1 MRWNIAA
8 SVDPDKLKSSLQ
20 SRLESLHDLYSS
32 NLISKSTLSSQ
43 LLELITTKEAKS
55 FWDLTM
61 KQDLT
66 ARRML
71 AMLEHP
77 KRWIEDSSSPDQE
90 RLTIFKERLPD
101 IFLQPDVPSDD
112 LLEML
117 LDTACLPHFESSV
130 FSRDSKVS
138 SKKSGAKLSILD

>member
-1 MRWNIAA
+1 MAA
-8 SVDPDKLKSSLQ
+8 GIDPDKLKNSLQ
-20 SRLESLHDLYSS
+20 NRLVSLHNLYSS
-32 NLISKSTLSSQ
+32 NLISKNTLSSQ
-43 LLELITTKEAKS
+43 LLELITTKEAKT

-61 KQDLT
+61 KQDIT

-71 AMLEHP
+71 AMLEYP
-77 KRWIEDSSSPDQE
+77 KRWIEDSSSPEEE
-90 RLTIFKERLPD
+90 RLDIFKERLID
-101 IFLQPDVPSDD
+101 IFLQPDVSSDD

-130 FSRDSKVS
+130 FSRNSKTS

>member
-1 MRWNIAA
+1 MVADI
-8 SVDPDKLKSSLQ
+8 DPDKLRRSIQ
-20 SRLESLHDLYSS
+20 SRLESLRNLYSS

-43 LLELITTKEAKS
+43 LLELITTREAKS

-61 KQDLT
+61 KQDFT

-71 AMLEHP
+71 VMLEHP
-77 KRWIEDSSSPDQE
+77 KRWIEDSFSPVEE
-90 RLTIFKERLPD
+90 RLDILKERLVD
-101 IFLQPDVPSDD
+101 IFLQPDVSSDD

-130 FSRDSKVS
+130 FPRSSKAS
-138 SKKSGAKLSILD
+138 SKKSEAKLSILD

>member
-1 MRWNIAA
+1 MAA
-8 SVDPDKLKSSLQ
+8 GIDPDKLRNSLQ
-20 SRLESLHDLYSS
+20 NRLESLNNLYSN
-32 NLISKSTLSSQ
+32 NLISQNTLSSQ

-77 KRWIEDSSSPDQE
+77 KRWVEDSSSPEEE
-90 RLTIFKERLPD
+90 RLDIFKERLIE
-101 IFLQPDVPSDD
+101 IFLQPDVSSED

>member
-1 MRWNIAA
+1 MAA
-8 SVDPDKLKSSLQ
+8 GVDPDKLKNNLQ
-20 SRLESLHDLYSS
+20 NRLKSLHNLYSS

-55 FWDLTM
+55 FWDSTM

-71 AMLEHP
+71 AMLEYP
-77 KRWIEDSSSPDQE
+77 KRWIEDSSSPEEE
-90 RLTIFKERLPD
+90 RLDIFKERLLD
-101 IFLQPDVPSDD
+101 IFLQTDVSFDD

-130 FSRDSKVS
+130 FSRNSKAS
-138 SKKSGAKLSILD
+138 SRKLGAKLSVLD

>member
-1 MRWNIAA
+1 MVAGI
-8 SVDPDKLKSSLQ
+8 DPDKLKNSLQ
-20 SRLESLHDLYSS
+20 NRLESLHNLYSS
-32 NLISKSTLSSQ
+32 NLISLSTLSSQ

-55 FWDLTM
+55 FWDSTM

-77 KRWIEDSSSPDQE
+77 KRWIEDSSSPEEE
-90 RLTIFKERLPD
+90 RLDIFKERLID
-101 IFLQPDVPSDD
+101 IFLKTDVSSDD

-117 LDTACLPHFESSV
+117 LDTAYLPHFESIV
-130 FSRDSKVS
+130 FSRNSKAS